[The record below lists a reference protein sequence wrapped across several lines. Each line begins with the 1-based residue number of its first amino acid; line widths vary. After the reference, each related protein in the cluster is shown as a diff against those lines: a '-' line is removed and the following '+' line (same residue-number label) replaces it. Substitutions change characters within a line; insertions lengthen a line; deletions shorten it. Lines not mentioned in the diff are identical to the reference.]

1 MTQTRY
7 RIRPGASFRLPDGT
21 LATEGDVIALDS
33 DVAANHAGK
42 VEPITEPAFD
52 APLPVIDTGPA

>member
-1 MTQTRY
+1 MTTTRY
-7 RIRPGASFRLPDGT
+7 RVRPGAAFRLPDGT
-21 LATEGDVIALDS
+21 LATGGDVIALDS

-52 APLPVIDTGPA
+52 APLPVIDIDAA